1 MTTIILERVG
11 EVGPEEE
18 KRNTTPGSHNR
29 GVGDTISNNF
39 LCLVNQALEL

>member
-11 EVGPEEE
+11 EVGAEEE
-18 KRNTTPGSHNR
+18 IRKTTPGSHKR
-29 GVGDTISNNF
+29 GVGDKMNNF